1 MAARAV
7 ARQAASGGG
16 PFSPTS
22 IAGCKMWFDAFDASY
37 TTSGNNV
44 TGWTNKSGNSSA
56 TGTTGVLINQATLRG
71 KSSLRMSSGNLTMGP
86 ITYST
91 HFRNFF
97 VVANFVNT
105 QQNIVVDSDSQ
116 IGGAPTTGYYSD
128 IELNYPGRN
137 GLVAANPSG
146 NFGVPC
152 ILSLSSS
159 TGNAGIWVTG
169 NSQTITINNLTPT
182 FFATGTALTQSIG
195 SAVGSDFYELIVY
208 DGIMTSLQRQQ
219 IEGYLA
225 WKWGIQ
231 ANLPSDH
238 LYKSAAP

>member
-1 MAARAV
+1 
-7 ARQAASGGG
+7 
-16 PFSPTS
+16 
-22 IAGCKMWFDAFDASY
+22 MWFDAFDASY